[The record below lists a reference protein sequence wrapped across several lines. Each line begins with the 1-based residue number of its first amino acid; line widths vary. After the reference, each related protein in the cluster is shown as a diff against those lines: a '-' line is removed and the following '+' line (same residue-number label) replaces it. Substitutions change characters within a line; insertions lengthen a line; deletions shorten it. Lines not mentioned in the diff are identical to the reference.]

1 MNNKST
7 LKPISSK
14 ITLAITVNGQ
24 KHSVTIPPTMRL
36 IELLREKLFLTG
48 TKEGC
53 GKGECG
59 ACTVLVNGKAIL
71 SCLILAVQ
79 VDNKE
84 ITTIEGLSQNKKIN
98 LIEGLSQNENIAPI
112 QEAFIQEGASQC
124 GFCIPGMIVSSH
136 ALLDENSNPS
146 LEEVKYG
153 LGGNLCRC
161 TGYLKIFNAVKSASK
176 TKNEDI

>member
-1 MNNKST
+1 MNNKPT
-7 LKPISSK
+7 LKPLSNK
-14 ITLAITVNGQ
+14 VTLEITVNGKKQ
-24 KHSVTIPPTMRL
+24 SFLIPPTMRL
-36 IELLREKLFLTG
+36 IDILREKLFLTG

-59 ACTVLVNGKAIL
+59 ACTVLLNGKAVL
-71 SCLILAVQ
+71 SCLMLAIQ
-79 VDNKE
+79 ADNKE
-84 ITTIEGLSQNKKIN
+84 ITTIEGLSQTKIN
-98 LIEGLSQNENIAPI
+98 PEEELSQNEKKIPI

-146 LEEVKYG
+146 LEEVKYA

-161 TGYLKIFNAVKSASK
+161 TGYSKIFNAVQSASK

>member
-1 MNNKST
+1 M
-7 LKPISSK
+7 KPLPKK
-14 ITLAITVNGQ
+14 ITISITINE
-24 KHSVTIPPTMRL
+24 KPHSIIIEPTIRL
-36 IELLREKLFLTG
+36 IDLLREQLFLTG

-59 ACTVLVNGKAIL
+59 ACTVLVNDKAVL
-71 SCLILAVQ
+71 SCLMLAIQ
-79 VDNKE
+79 ADKAK
-84 ITTIEGLSQNKKIN
+84 ITTIEGLSQNKKPD
-98 LIEGLSQNENIAPI
+98 PI

-136 ALLDENSNPS
+136 ALLNENSNPS

-161 TGYLKIFNAVKSASK
+161 TGYSKIFNAVQSASK
-176 TKNEDI
+176 TKNENI